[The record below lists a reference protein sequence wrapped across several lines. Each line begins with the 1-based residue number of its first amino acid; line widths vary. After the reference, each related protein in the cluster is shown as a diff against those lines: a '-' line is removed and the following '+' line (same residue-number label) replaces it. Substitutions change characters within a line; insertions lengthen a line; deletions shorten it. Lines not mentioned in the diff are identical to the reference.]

1 MTPQKRQ
8 LDDEVNETKID
19 LGKKKQVT
27 VRNFKGV
34 KLVDIREFYTTSE
47 GELRPGKKGISL
59 TEETWKT
66 LVDNIGKI
74 QSALDLLD
82 GEKPGEDDSKKK
94 TKVKGNSI
102 VTSEDDAEI
111 EAQIKQEI
119 EDKQ

>member
-8 LDDEVNETKID
+8 LDEESNETKID

-34 KLVDIREFYTTSE
+34 KLVDIREFYTTSD

-82 GEKPGEDDSKKK
+82 GEKTGEDDSKKK

-111 EAQIKQEI
+111 EAQIKQET
-119 EDKQ
+119 EEKQ